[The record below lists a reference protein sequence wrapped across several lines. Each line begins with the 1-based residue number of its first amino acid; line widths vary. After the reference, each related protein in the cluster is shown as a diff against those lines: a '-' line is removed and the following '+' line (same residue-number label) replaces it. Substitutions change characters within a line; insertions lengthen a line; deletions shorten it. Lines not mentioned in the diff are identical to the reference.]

1 MKIGI
6 ITSLNNSVEENIRK
20 VRELGLDNCQLKCWD
35 EAFLNDEYL
44 ERTKK
49 ALEEYGVTVTG
60 FWSGWQRPAI
70 WDFYDGQLTLGLV
83 PRDYRFA
90 RMQMVLKCAEFAY
103 KLGVQDVITHVG
115 YMPENPC
122 SAEYH
127 EVIAC
132 LRHICKALLA
142 RDQYFLFETGQ
153 ETPITLLRA
162 FEDIGTGNIGVNLD
176 PANLLMY
183 GKANPVDSLLILGP
197 YVRGVHGK
205 DGMYPTDGKKLGKE
219 KPMGEGLV
227 NYPVFIRRLHEYG
240 YDGAITIEREIR
252 GDKQIEDILS
262 AKAMLEGIFKEIED
276 EEAVATA
283 KIVEKSESDE
293 PLELEE

>member
-1 MKIGI
+1 M
-6 ITSLNNSVEENIRK
+6 SLSNNIEKNIRQ
-20 VRELGLDNCQLKCWD
+20 VREFGFDNCQLKCWD
-35 EAFLNDEYL
+35 EAYLTDEYV

-60 FWSGWQRPAI
+60 FWIGWQKPAV

-83 PRDYRFA
+83 PREYRFA
-90 RMQMVLKCAEFAY
+90 RMQMILKGAEFAY

-122 SAEYH
+122 SVEYN
-127 EVIAC
+127 EIIAC
-132 LRHICKALLA
+132 LRHICRILKA

-162 FEDIGTGNIGVNLD
+162 FEDIGTGNLGVNLD

-205 DGMYPTDGKKLGKE
+205 DGMYPTNGKRLGKE
-219 KPMGEGLV
+219 TPMGEGLV
-227 NYPVFIRRLHEYG
+227 NYPLFIRRLHEYG
-240 YDGAITIEREIR
+240 YEGAITIEREIR

-262 AKAMLEGIFKEIED
+262 AKTLLEGIYAEIANED
-276 EEAVATA
+276 TVAAVQP
-283 KIVEKSESDE
+283 VESTESDK
-293 PLELEE
+293 PLELE